1 MKTLLKLFVLPAL
14 AVSVLA
20 GCETQDNAAASA
32 AAPAVEATAKDLLV
46 SSMKAKNQAT
56 MDRLNQDELQAAC
69 SNANNMAGD
78 AAAMEALRKAAEASV
93 VYPADGNYIGD
104 WKNGNAIAANGKGLQ
119 WNDDP
124 SEPNGGNC
132 YACHQLDPNEVAY
145 GTLGPSLTNYGM
157 RGQSEM
163 MLKYTWAKIYNP
175 HVYNV
180 CSHMPRFG
188 SQKILT
194 EQQLK
199 DIMALLL
206 DPNSPVNQ

>member
-1 MKTLLKLFVLPAL
+1 MKTLIKILLTPLL
-14 AVSVLA
+14 AVSLLA
-20 GCETQDNAAASA
+20 GCETQEAAV
-32 AAPAVEATAKDLLV
+32 AVETTAPATAKDMLMA
-46 SSMKAKNQAT
+46 SMKPKNQAT

-78 AAAMEALRKAAEASV
+78 ATAMEALRKAAEDSV
-93 VYPADGNYIGD
+93 VYPADGNYLGD
-104 WKNGNAIAANGKGLQ
+104 WKNGNDIAANGKGLQ

-124 SEPNGGNC
+124 SDPNGGNC
-132 YACHQLDPNEVAY
+132 YACHQLDPKEVAY

-157 RGQSEM
+157 RGQSEL

-188 SQKILT
+188 TQNILT
-194 EQQLK
+194 EQQMK

>member
-1 MKTLLKLFVLPAL
+1 MKFLNKLLLPVLAL
-14 AVSVLA
+14 GVIA
-20 GCETQDNAAASA
+20 GCETHDST
-32 AAPAVEATAKDLLV
+32 TAEVKSTKDVLV
-46 SSMKAKNQAT
+46 SSMKPKNQAT
-56 MDRLNQDELQAAC
+56 MDRLNQDDLQAAC
-69 SNANNMAGD
+69 SNAANVAGD
-78 AAAMEALRKAAEASV
+78 AATIEALRKAAEASV
-93 VYPADGNYIGD
+93 VYPADGNYLGD
-104 WKNGNAIAANGKGLQ
+104 WKRGNEVAANGKGLQ
-119 WNDDP
+119 WNDNP

-180 CSHMPRFG
+180 CSQMPRFG
-188 SQKILT
+188 SQQILT